1 MTEAER
7 IVRAYY
13 DAFSAQDVE
22 AFLALLTDD
31 VAHDISQGGRETG
44 KEAFRRFLD

>member
-1 MTEAER
+1 MGGEGAVTEAER

-13 DAFSAQDVE
+13 DAFNAKDVE

-31 VAHDISQGGRETG
+31 VGP
-44 KEAFRRFLD
+44 